1 MRLDDSG
8 PCAIIWTL
16 VRVSDVIRTSV
27 SCVRL
32 GDGVGFDL

>member
-8 PCAIIWTL
+8 PRAIIWTL
-16 VRVSDVIRTSV
+16 VRVSDVICTGV
-27 SCVRL
+27 SCVGL